1 MIYLRAHISTIHVRF
16 CTIVL
21 SVFAYGQTS
30 SGKTF
35 TMQGNRASAKNN
47 ASRNGVDGI
56 THMAARD
63 IFATIAADPQHSY
76 AVRVSFL
83 EIYNEEV
90 RDLLVAADGKS
101 GAAGAGG
108 QRQQATLAVRED
120 PKAGVFVEN
129 LTSHRVYNLD
139 TLLHYLN
146 LGEKHKSVAATGMND
161 RSSRSHTIF
170 RITVERKK
178 KVVVHQGNGAGP
190 AVTLI
195 LTAPPETSGGGKR
208 GGKKGGSGGVKLVA
222 TLNLVDLVCS
232 MIEGLL
238 SNASIIHVLCFLALT
253 HLTSPHSFFP
263 LVALRPEVRV
273 CDIPAPLVAD
283 KKRAE
288 RSIRGELFG
297 QAQFLCQHWISQPTI
312 SHPLLPFFS
321 SPSAVFSL
329 CRVSSWA
336 SERRVVAGLARTR
349 RPL

>member
-1 MIYLRAHISTIHVRF
+1 MLCKTHELKDMTVLSNGPYIKHISQPLQMYSFVPLSPLPF
-16 CTIVL
+16 N

-56 THMAARD
+56 THLAARD

-90 RDLLVAADGKS
+90 RDLLAAADGKS
-101 GAAGAGG
+101 GAASAGG

-178 KVVVHQGNGAGP
+178 KVVVQQSNGAGP
-190 AVTLI
+190 AVTLM
-195 LTAPPETSGGGKR
+195 LTPPPETNGGGKR

-232 MIEGLL
+232 MIEALHVRIICMCCVFLL
-238 SNASIIHVLCFLALT
+238 
-253 HLTSPHSFFP
+253 
-263 LVALRPEVRV
+263 
-273 CDIPAPLVAD
+273 
-283 KKRAE
+283 
-288 RSIRGELFG
+288 
-297 QAQFLCQHWISQPTI
+297 
-312 SHPLLPFFS
+312 
-321 SPSAVFSL
+321 
-329 CRVSSWA
+329 
-336 SERRVVAGLARTR
+336 
-349 RPL
+349 

>member
-1 MIYLRAHISTIHVRF
+1 MELIVCKMIFILIFLRAHISTINVRF
-16 CTIVL
+16 YTIVL

-108 QRQQATLAVRED
+108 QRGQQATLAVRED

-178 KVVVHQGNGAGP
+178 KVVVQQSNGAGP
-190 AVTLI
+190 AVTLM
-195 LTAPPETSGGGKR
+195 LTPPPETNGGGKR

-232 MIEGLL
+232 MIAGLFDVEC
-238 SNASIIHVLCFLALT
+238 AHHACV
-253 HLTSPHSFFP
+253 
-263 LVALRPEVRV
+263 
-273 CDIPAPLVAD
+273 
-283 KKRAE
+283 
-288 RSIRGELFG
+288 
-297 QAQFLCQHWISQPTI
+297 
-312 SHPLLPFFS
+312 
-321 SPSAVFSL
+321 VFS
-329 CRVSSWA
+329 CSIDSSNFSLHFNIHFSPPCPNQA
-336 SERRVVAGLARTR
+336 GSESVRHTGATGSRQKEGGKINQR
-349 RPL
+349 